1 MKKSILFIAMMV
13 SCTLSASAQL
23 LVDSLGNI
31 GIKAGDS
38 IVKSTLSI
46 NHIGDNTYDVYVR
59 SAKTNGMYIKN
70 TNNSYLGSSY
80 GLNVYNTANHRGSTI
95 TYGVYSEVRNA
106 MGNISSGNTFGVF
119 GQASLGQYN
128 YGVFGNL
135 PLNGGNG
142 AAVCGSTYGIPYNI
156 SGRYAGYFDGNVFVT
171 GDLYNTNG
179 LYTVTPPPTEMV
191 ETTNLS
197 EENIS
202 TTAMNGIAAGTILD
216 KISNI
221 EAIRYSVL
229 SSVVTTDSMAL
240 TMVAPATTSNEAQ
253 TVYGLDVES
262 LQAQFPSLVKT
273 CNDSLIGINYTE
285 LIPLLLQSIKELQA
299 KVAVLEASKGGN
311 NGGAVAYAPAK
322 PIGTTEMS
330 STNIAADVVASL
342 SQNTPNPFSEATTI
356 AFTLPESVKDAMLCI
371 YDMNGKQ
378 LEQITITERGASS
391 VQIEGYKFSAGM
403 YLYSLIADGAIID
416 TKRMVLT
423 K

>member
-1 MKKSILFIAMMV
+1 MKRNILFIAMMV

-70 TNNSYLGSSY
+70 TNNSYTDTSY

-106 MGNISSGNTFGVF
+106 MGNISTGNTFGVY

-142 AAVCGSTYGIPYNI
+142 AAICGSTYGIPYNI
-156 SGRYAGYFDGNVFVT
+156 SGRYAGYFEGNVFVT

-179 LYTVTPPPTEMV
+179 IYTVTPPPTEMV

-221 EAIRYSVL
+221 EAIKYSVL
-229 SSVVTTDSMAL
+229 PSVVTTDSMAL

-311 NGGAVAYAPAK
+311 NGGAVAYALAK

-356 AFTLPESVKDAMLCI
+356 AFTLPESVKEAMLCI

>member
-1 MKKSILFIAMMV
+1 M

-179 LYTVTPPPTEMV
+179 IYTVTPPPTEMV

-229 SSVVTTDSMAL
+229 PSVVTTDSMAL

-371 YDMNGKQ
+371 YEMNGKQ
-378 LEQITITERGASS
+378 LEQIIISERGASS
-391 VQIEGYKFSAGM
+391 VQIESYKFSAGM

>member
-356 AFTLPESVKDAMLCI
+356 AFTLPENVKDATLCI

-378 LEQITITERGASS
+378 LEQITIAERGASS

-403 YLYSLIADGAIID
+403 YLYSLIADGIVVD